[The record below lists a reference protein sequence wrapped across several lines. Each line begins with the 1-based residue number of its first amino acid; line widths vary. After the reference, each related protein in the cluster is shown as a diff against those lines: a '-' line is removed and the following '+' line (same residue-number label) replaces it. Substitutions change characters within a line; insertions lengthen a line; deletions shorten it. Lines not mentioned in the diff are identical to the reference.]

1 MLYSID
7 LETLM
12 SKHPIGQPWLTAIYR
27 VPTKPSTLRV
37 GVWKQAKEL
46 GGLAIQQSTYLFPD
60 TPEVRLGL
68 SQLMRQVEQGGGEGT
83 ILEIPSIDPEKE
95 AQFVADM
102 DRLRDEEYAEVAED
116 LEEIISHIDRKVAR
130 GTFDESEIEDA
141 RGDLDRARALFESI
155 TSRDYFVAPQRTRV
169 LEVLQRAQACLEE
182 FSTPALTSNIASGS
196 QGTAPPEDAA
206 PAVKIKTRDVL
217 ARADIIE
224 RLHQIVDELERDQ
237 LAVNETQ
244 VGTLPPSAV
253 LEVKFLDRNGKRKL
267 ELEVE
272 W

>member
-1 MLYSID
+1 
-7 LETLM
+7 M
-12 SKHPIGQPWLTAIYR
+12 SKRPIGQAWLTAIYR

-37 GVWKQAKEL
+37 GVWRQAKEL

-95 AQFVADM
+95 AQFVAEL

-116 LEEIISHIDRKVAR
+116 LEEIISHIGRKVAR

-141 RGDLDRARALFESI
+141 RGDLDRARALFEAI
-155 TSRDYFVAPQRTRV
+155 TSRDYFAAAQRTRV
-169 LEVLQRAQACLEE
+169 LELLHRAQACLEE
-182 FSTPALTSNIASGS
+182 SSSVPTLAPNVESGS
-196 QGTAPPEDAA
+196 QEGAATPEDAA
-206 PAVKIKTRDVL
+206 PAVKIKKRDVL

-224 RLHQIVDELERDQ
+224 RLHQIVDELEHDQ

-253 LEVKFLDRNGKRKL
+253 LEVKYLDRNGKRKL

>member
-1 MLYSID
+1 
-7 LETLM
+7 M
-12 SKHPIGQPWLTAIYR
+12 SERPTGQAWLTVIYR

-116 LEEIISHIDRKVAR
+116 LEEIISHIGRKVAR
-130 GTFDESEIEDA
+130 GTFDESEIADA
-141 RGDLDRARALFESI
+141 RGDLDRARALFEAI
-155 TSRDYFVAPQRTRV
+155 TSRDYFAAPQRTKV
-169 LEVLQRAQACLEE
+169 LEVLHRAQACLEE
-182 FSTPALTSNIASGS
+182 SSAPTFASNVVSG
-196 QGTAPPEDAA
+196 PPEGTTPPDEAA